1 MPEDHPRVTKE
12 ELAEIRSTEGVLQS
26 VKVEKEIPKEPW
38 YSFFKVPTF
47 VMVTIAYFCFQYINF
62 LILTW
67 TPKYLQDVFHF
78 QLSSLWYL
86 GMIPWLG
93 ACITLPLGAKLSD
106 RILRKTGNLRLA
118 RTGLP
123 IIALLLTAICFSFI
137 PAMNNYVAVLALMS
151 LGNAFA
157 FLPSSLF
164 WAIIVDTAPAY
175 SGTYSGIMHFIANI
189 ATILAPT
196 LTGYLVVSYGYPSMF
211 IVAAISAAIAMGA
224 MLFVKPGQQTKT
236 ESLFNWRGKKRLEEP
251 RANFE

>member
-1 MPEDHPRVTKE
+1 MSYWLHSKSSI
-12 ELAEIRSTEGVLQS
+12 AEWQRYIRSQSTKALDTGSLWSLAILSFLAVFREGTETVL
-26 VKVEKEIPKEPW
+26 
-38 YSFFKVPTF
+38 FFIGMASSIK
-47 VMVTIAYFCFQYINF
+47 I
-62 LILTW
+62 
-67 TPKYLQDVFHF
+67 
-78 QLSSLWYL
+78 SSLL
-86 GMIPWLG
+86 IGITLG

-106 RILRKTGNLRLA
+106 RILCKTGNLRLA

-137 PAMNNYVAVLALMS
+137 PAMDNYIAVLALMS

-164 WAIIVDTAPAY
+164 CAIIVDTAPAH

-211 IVAAISAAIAMGA
+211 IVAAILAAIAMGVIKKLRLIA
-224 MLFVKPGQQTKT
+224 MGLIQ
-236 ESLFNWRGKKRLEEP
+236 
-251 RANFE
+251 

>member
-1 MPEDHPRVTKE
+1 M
-12 ELAEIRSTEGVLQS
+12 LQS

-38 YSFFKVPTF
+38 YSFLSSDIRYGYDSIFLLP
-47 VMVTIAYFCFQYINF
+47 IYQF

-157 FLPSSLF
+157 FYRVHYFGQLLSILLLLTQEHIVELCISSL
-164 WAIIVDTAPAY
+164 
-175 SGTYSGIMHFIANI
+175 
-189 ATILAPT
+189 
-196 LTGYLVVSYGYPSMF
+196 
-211 IVAAISAAIAMGA
+211 ISR
-224 MLFVKPGQQTKT
+224 Q
-236 ESLFNWRGKKRLEEP
+236 S
-251 RANFE
+251 

>member
-38 YSFFKVPTF
+38 YSFLSSDIRYGYDSIFLLP
-47 VMVTIAYFCFQYINF
+47 IYQF

-118 RTGLP
+118 RTGYR
-123 IIALLLTAICFSFI
+123 LLL
-137 PAMNNYVAVLALMS
+137 Y
-151 LGNAFA
+151 
-157 FLPSSLF
+157 
-164 WAIIVDTAPAY
+164 Y
-175 SGTYSGIMHFIANI
+175 
-189 ATILAPT
+189 
-196 LTGYLVVSYGYPSMF
+196 
-211 IVAAISAAIAMGA
+211 
-224 MLFVKPGQQTKT
+224 
-236 ESLFNWRGKKRLEEP
+236 
-251 RANFE
+251 